1 MSKGYNS
8 RVNTYHLTE
17 EAENFIKK
25 HQERYGDTM
34 GIPCDITYHQL
45 YYPEKKTRKAWL
57 EDNYIDLYWVEYLF
71 RPIPTINDV
80 YVMRNYFK
88 TENELSMFE
97 NWIKN
102 YRSSLDQLYQQYKSN
117 TQVHVEMNVD
127 GDKYEYNDEY
137 ENCGDE
143 MSEYSEL
150 SDDFSIQMSI
160 SPDLEELYEDVEKY

>member
-57 EDNYIDLYWVEYLF
+57 EDNYVDLYWVEYLF

-88 TENELSMFE
+88 TESELSMFE

-102 YRSSLDQLYQQYKSN
+102 YRSSLDQLYHQYKSN

-127 GDKYEYNDEY
+127 GDKYEYNNEY
-137 ENCGDE
+137 ENYDDE

-160 SPDLEELYEDVEKY
+160 SPDLEELDEDIEEY

>member
-102 YRSSLDQLYQQYKSN
+102 YRSSLDQLYQQCKSN

-127 GDKYEYNDEY
+127 GNKYEYNDEY

-160 SPDLEELYEDVEKY
+160 SPDLEELYEDVEEY